1 MNPSWKLLAGIYP
14 FAAGAMGVNIFFA
27 SLLLGWVGVPIITPW
42 TTVWLSILLG
52 LLPAWIYAR
61 HLTRLMAEVDGTP
74 EEA

>member
-1 MNPSWKLLAGIYP
+1 MKPSWKLVAGIYP
-14 FAAGAMGVNIFFA
+14 FAAGAMGLNVFFA

-42 TTVWLSILLG
+42 TAFWVSLPSG
-52 LLPAWIYAR
+52 LPAAWIYAR